1 MTFECAIEYNPKRA
15 YTRREMIE
23 LIKPQRYWLCEV
35 VEGSGEAQ
43 GVVGLD
49 FDRYDVQG
57 RRVPGYVLTAEQ
69 AQVIM
74 GVEGAAFR
82 AAYEA
87 SRVGESLVVTFTSP
101 WGRGWFKLKWVKGQ
115 VRR

>member
-1 MTFECAIEYNPKRA
+1 MTFECAIEYNPKRP
-15 YTRREMIE
+15 YTRRKMIE

-35 VEGSGEAQ
+35 VEGSGEAH

-57 RRVPGYVLTAEQ
+57 GRVPGYVLTAEQ
-69 AQVIM
+69 AEVIM

-87 SRVGESLVVTFTSP
+87 SRVGESVVVTFSSP
-101 WGRGWFKLKWVKGQ
+101 WGRGWFKLKWAKASG
-115 VRR
+115 